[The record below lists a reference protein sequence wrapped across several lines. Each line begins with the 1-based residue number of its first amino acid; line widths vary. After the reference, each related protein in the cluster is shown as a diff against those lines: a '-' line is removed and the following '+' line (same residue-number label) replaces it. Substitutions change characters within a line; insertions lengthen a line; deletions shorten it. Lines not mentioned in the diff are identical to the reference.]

1 MDFIGKRKIW
11 YALSLL
17 IIIPGIISLFL
28 QGLNLGVDFAGG
40 NALQIKFAQEVKIE
54 DLRAQLNTME
64 MSNSKIQTMDGGS
77 YQIKTSY
84 MDQDQQEKAFSELQ
98 SALGEFELIRNDA
111 VGPTIGGELLRS
123 GLIALTIAILLMIGY
138 IAYRFELRFALAGI
152 IALFHDV
159 LVVISIFSIF
169 QLEVDS
175 SFIAAVL
182 TIFGYSI
189 NDTIVIF
196 DRIREN
202 MHKVKK
208 SELQGAVNQSIK
220 QSLTRSINTS
230 VSTLI
235 LLVALFFFGGETTK
249 VFVLAL
255 IIGITTGAYSSIF
268 IASPLWYDM
277 AYHGKTKQFS
287 M

>member
-11 YALSLL
+11 YAISLL

-40 NALQIKFAQEVKIE
+40 NALQIKFEQEVAIE
-54 DLRAQLNTME
+54 DLRAQLISMD
-64 MSNSKIQTMDGGS
+64 MGSSKIQTMEGDS
-77 YQIKTSY
+77 YQIKTTY
-84 MDQDQQEKAFSELQ
+84 MDQTTQDNLLNALET
-98 SALGEFELIRNDA
+98 ALGSFELIRNDA
-111 VGPTIGGELLRS
+111 VGPTIGAELLRS
-123 GLIALTIAILLMIGY
+123 GLIALTIAILLMVVY
-138 IAYRFELRFALAGI
+138 IAFRFELKFAIAGI
-152 IALFHDV
+152 IALVHDV
-159 LVVISIFSIF
+159 MVVISLFSIF

-202 MHKVKK
+202 LHKVKK
-208 SELQGAVNQSIK
+208 NELQGVINHSIK

-235 LLVALFFFGGETTK
+235 LLLALFFFGGETTK

-255 IIGITTGAYSSIF
+255 IIGITAGAYSSIF
-268 IASPLWYDM
+268 VASPLWFDM
-277 AYHGKTKQFS
+277 AFHGKDKQFS